1 LSFTRDYS
9 KIHTTKFDSISSEII
24 EEYMRNYRCF
34 DFMDRAE
41 SLKLPRKYK
50 TSSETAQ
57 SLVLQ
62 AKRENENRRTG
73 RTEWRGYRF

>member
-1 LSFTRDYS
+1 
-9 KIHTTKFDSISSEII
+9 
-24 EEYMRNYRCF
+24 
-34 DFMDRAE
+34 MDRAE

-62 AKRENENRRTG
+62 AKKENENCRAG
-73 RTEWRGYRF
+73 RNEWRGYRF